1 MCGFTDVV
9 SEEEM
14 NEIEDILILEDLI
27 REKTFEVLEDLDIE
41 DPIKD
46 MKLMSDGMLDEKDLI
61 YIILEVEEELDIK
74 IDVKTNTEAKLLMED
89 ITLREF
95 LKILYRNVKEN

>member
-9 SEEEM
+9 SEEEK

-74 IDVKTNTEAKLLMED
+74 IDVKTNTESKLLMEY